1 MFSSKFDV
9 FLRFGPYISSSGGQI
24 EATSQAERAA
34 APTLPGAERV
44 QRPREA
50 HDAHLQ
56 TAQCQDSERRQ
67 DLIFLSHY
75 GYFFQNTKKTVSLR
89 NVELN
94 VHIFLGDVIPPSER
108 EDAERA
114 FIRFYNPDDDADD
127 DGSEVGGN
135 RNKSS
140 PPPPPQRYHE
150 LVEVHGQLD
159 PLVSPSA
166 RLGFF

>member
-1 MFSSKFDV
+1 M
-9 FLRFGPYISSSGGQI
+9 
-24 EATSQAERAA
+24 
-34 APTLPGAERV
+34 
-44 QRPREA
+44 
-50 HDAHLQ
+50 
-56 TAQCQDSERRQ
+56 
-67 DLIFLSHY
+67 
-75 GYFFQNTKKTVSLR
+75 
-89 NVELN
+89 
-94 VHIFLGDVIPPSER
+94 IPPSER

-140 PPPPPQRYHE
+140 PPPPPPQRYHE

-166 RLGFF
+166 RF